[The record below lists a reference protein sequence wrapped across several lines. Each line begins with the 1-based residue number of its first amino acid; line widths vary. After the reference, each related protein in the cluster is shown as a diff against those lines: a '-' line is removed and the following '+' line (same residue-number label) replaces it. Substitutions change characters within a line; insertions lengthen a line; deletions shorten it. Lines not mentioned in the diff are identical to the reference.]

1 MYGRSVRALAAV
13 VLTLLASV
21 AVRAQDADEETHD
34 QTHDMSQMDM
44 ASSAWRFMQ
53 DGSFSAVFNHQ
64 GGPRG
69 GNQVTA
75 VNWWMG
81 MLSRP
86 LKSGQ
91 LTLSGMFSLEP
102 ATVGTRGYR
111 ELFQSGEAV
120 DDRPNIDHQHPHDA
134 FMQLS
139 ASWAKALSAS
149 TAVSV
154 AAAPAGEPALGP
166 IAFMHRASAAAI
178 LFAPLGHHTFDA
190 THVSF
195 GVVTGGVSRGRWGFE
210 GSVFNG
216 REPDQHRW
224 DVDLAAPDSVSGRV
238 WFRPSGE
245 WAFQVS
251 TGHLVQPE
259 ALEPGNVTRT
269 TASTSWTRA
278 RPDSLSAMTVGYGRN
293 DRAGQQAAFG
303 EFTSER
309 GACTLSSRLEFVQ
322 IENELLADDLAFAST
337 ADRAKHLD
345 AVGALTLGA
354 IRRVGRWGGL
364 ETGVGMNATVYAVP
378 EALRT
383 TYGAH
388 PFSFQ
393 LFVQVRPH
401 FGNMG
406 PMWNM
411 RMGE

>member
-1 MYGRSVRALAAV
+1 MAV
-13 VLTLLASV
+13 VLLGRGASLAS
-21 AVRAQDADEETHD
+21 AQ
-34 QTHDMSQMDM
+34 QPMQMNMGANGWD
-44 ASSAWRFMQ
+44 FMQ
-53 DGSFSAVFNHQ
+53 DGVVFGMFNHQ
-64 GGPRG
+64 GGGRG
-69 GNQVTA
+69 GNDVVAT
-75 VNWWMG
+75 NWWMG
-81 MLSRP
+81 MTTRKVAS
-86 LKSGQ
+86 SQ
-91 LTLSGMFSLEP
+91 ITLNTMFSLEP

-111 ELFQSGEAV
+111 ELFQSGEAI
-120 DDRPNIDHQHPHDA
+120 DGRPNIDHQHPHDA
-134 FMQLS
+134 FMQVS
-139 ASWAKALSAS
+139 AAWAKALSES

-178 LFAPLGHHTFDA
+178 VFAPLGHHTFDA

-238 WFRPSGE
+238 WFHPSGE

-269 TASTSWTRA
+269 TASASWTRA
-278 RPDSLSAMTVGYGRN
+278 RPDSLSAMTVAYGRN

-303 EFTSER
+303 EFTRQR
-309 GACTLSSRLEFVQ
+309 GAYTLSSRLEFVQ
-322 IENELLADDLAFAST
+322 IQNDLLIDDLATAPT
-337 ADRAKHLD
+337 ADHANHLD

-354 IRRVGRWGGL
+354 IRRVGRWAGF
-364 ETGVGMNATVYAVP
+364 ETGVGMNASVYAVP
-378 EALRT
+378 GALRA

-393 LFVQVRPH
+393 LFMQVRPH
-401 FGNMG
+401 FGSMG

>member
-1 MYGRSVRALAAV
+1 MYGRSVRALAGI
-13 VLTLLASV
+13 VLTLLAS
-21 AVRAQDADEETHD
+21 APARAQEISEDTPDH
-34 QTHDMSQMDM
+34 THDMSQMDM
-44 ASSAWRFMQ
+44 ASSTWRFMQ

-91 LTLSGMFSLEP
+91 LTLTGMFSLEP

-111 ELFQSGEAV
+111 ELFQSGEAI
-120 DDRPNIDHQHPHDA
+120 DGRPNIDRQHPHDA
-134 FMQLS
+134 FMQVS
-139 ASWAKALSAS
+139 AAWAKALSES

-154 AAAPAGEPALGP
+154 VAAPAGEPALGP

-195 GVVTGGVSRGRWGFE
+195 GVVTGGISRGRWGFE

-238 WFRPSGE
+238 WFHPSGE

-269 TASTSWTRA
+269 TASASWTRV
-278 RPDSLSAMTVGYGRN
+278 RPDSLSAMTVAYGRN

-303 EFTSER
+303 EVTSQR
-309 GACTLSSRLEFVQ
+309 GAYTLSSRLEFVQ
-322 IENELLADDLAFAST
+322 IENNLLVDDLASAST
-337 ADRAKHLD
+337 ADHANHLD
-345 AVGALTLGA
+345 AVGALTVGA
-354 IRRVGRWGGL
+354 IRRVGRWAGL
-364 ETGVGMNATVYAVP
+364 ETGIGVNASVYAVP
-378 EALRT
+378 GALRT

-401 FGNMG
+401 FGSVG